1 MTPPSKNDTLL
12 YSTIAACV
20 AVIIIL
26 FVILVVVAVVFI
38 RLVRRGSSHIPQNLE
53 LYADIENL
61 NPIYEAV
68 DKDLSC
74 NCADV
79 SKSETELSYVD
90 MCGAIA
96 PDPLYDT
103 ADHATTQFDT
113 KMATKQLE
121 AKEKTPTLDKTLKE
135 DTGCYITNHY
145 QNVSDEYSN
154 YSNVPHATR

>member
-1 MTPPSKNDTLL
+1 MSAMTPPSNNDTPL
-12 YSTIAACV
+12 YSAITACV

-26 FVILVVVAVVFI
+26 FVISVVVVMVFI
-38 RLVRRGSSHIPQNLE
+38 RLVRRGSSHVPQNL
-53 LYADIENL
+53 YADVENL

-103 ADHATTQFDT
+103 ADHATTQYDP
-113 KMATKQLE
+113 KMSTKQLE
-121 AKEKTPTLDKTLKE
+121 AKEKTPTLDKTLEE
-135 DTGCYITNHY
+135 DTGFNLTNNDYHY
-145 QNVSDEYSN
+145 QNISEEYSH
-154 YSNVPHATR
+154 YIQ